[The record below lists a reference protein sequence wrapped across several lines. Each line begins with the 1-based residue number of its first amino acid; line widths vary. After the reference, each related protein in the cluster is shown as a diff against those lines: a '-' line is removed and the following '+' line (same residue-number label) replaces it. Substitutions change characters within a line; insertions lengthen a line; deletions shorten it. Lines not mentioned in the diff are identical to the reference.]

1 MMQFEV
7 EKKFWITSLDETIER
22 IENLGAVIGPPIE
35 QIDTY
40 FAHPQKDFAKTDEA
54 LRLRAIGSENFITYK
69 GARIDDTTKTRRELE
84 LPLLNGREYAEQF
97 VELLTLLEYE
107 PVMTIHKFRRKA
119 EHAWQGYQV
128 EICLDEIDQLGQFI
142 ELEITS
148 DLKHLDATKS
158 ALLSLA
164 EHLELSRPEKRSY
177 LELLL
182 SQLGPQQVG

>member
-1 MMQFEV
+1 MNA
-7 EKKFWITSLDETIER
+7 D
-22 IENLGAVIGPPIE
+22 A
-35 QIDTY
+35 
-40 FAHPQKDFAKTDEA
+40 
-54 LRLRAIGSENFITYK
+54 
-69 GARIDDTTKTRRELE
+69 
-84 LPLLNGREYAEQF
+84 
-97 VELLTLLEYE
+97 
-107 PVMTIHKFRRKA
+107 
-119 EHAWQGYQV
+119 QGHGGQV